1 MLTILFFLLQ
11 IQEDGEAKEAGLR
24 VGDRLLCVNGRDI
37 RGLTHDDAV
46 KALMPNSIDEV
57 LVVEVRRDP
66 LPPGLRVS
74 RNRSLEASFPTFDRP
89 CCTDEPVNSIYC

>member
-74 RNRSLEASFPTFDRP
+74 P
-89 CCTDEPVNSIYC
+89 CTYTPCTLRHIA